1 MFARNGQIF
10 QKGILINYLFTKTT
24 NYGVKLMLNS
34 QFFKLFVKND
44 ILNKIYSFSIAYAY
58 SVIALNKFLFFVLQ
72 TYYGIKF

>member
-34 QFFKLFVKND
+34 QLFKLFVKND
-44 ILNKIYSFSIAYAY
+44 ILNKIYSFSIAYGY

-72 TYYGIKF
+72 TY